1 MSKLTELQR
10 DALILE
16 NHLDQSNRLLKAF
29 GAGERMCIKQDGHA
43 GSLTISNKTPML
55 NVLLDKLLLA
65 NHKNIQAKLAEC
77 VRTLEAIET
86 LLGEPDA

>member
-1 MSKLTELQR
+1 MSKLKELQN

-16 NHLDQSNRLLKAF
+16 TDLDQSHRLLKAF
-29 GAGERMCIKQDGHA
+29 KSGERMCIKQDGHA
-43 GSLTISNKTPML
+43 GSLYVSSETPVL

-65 NHKNIQAKLAEC
+65 NHKNIQTKLAEC